1 MAPITTDYAEIQ
13 RNEIEALRSIFM
25 EDFME
30 QKAKAGAWNKTADRE
45 CRLKI
50 RPHTK
55 NDDDA
60 YALVTFSLPAT
71 YPKTLPHCNVV
82 YGTAIPV
89 KVRNEIDEIVRNKPK
104 TLLGS
109 EMIYDLATSIGE
121 ILEEAVLAQVQTQEV
136 PALDR
141 ERALHEAATHEREQQ
156 AKQARL
162 QQQQD
167 ASEEEQRMLSRMV
180 EKEQARLA
188 KLQLKTP
195 DPNASFEPAQQV
207 AGGLTFDQEIRA
219 RDPEGTFTV
228 FRVVHNKVRYRRG
241 PLTEVFTVQPTGTSE
256 SSSPFLVLKEC
267 TVNAWKSEEK
277 LKRAIQSLE
286 ADLETLIQ
294 LPVHPSI
301 AKPLSFRLQ
310 RLSDG
315 TYSTQGGWRIS
326 ILMDFARRGSI
337 RDVLETVGTIDIKN
351 VRQWAIQLIEGL
363 DFYHR
368 HQIVHAGIRPENV
381 LLEQSDTGPATVKLA
396 DGLFQNDLHL
406 MKDESD
412 IKFSTATSAYW
423 TAPETFNSPQGQ
435 SASSRDVWDLGVL
448 MLQMIFGL
456 DIQRSYASPSAL
468 MDTLGLCRS
477 FEDLLDRIFKADP
490 RKRPSPFDLLPN
502 EFLRSDDPV
511 LEPPSASV
519 MSRMTSATS
528 MTPSKQIRPRHDS
541 TNVLTSSSRYI
552 KDFVESGRLGKGG
565 FGEVVRA
572 RNKLDGRW
580 YAIKKIIQTSTSA
593 LSGVLSEIILLSSMN
608 HPNVVRYYTAWI
620 EEERADDTA
629 IVATTS
635 DDSASSSGPEPG
647 ASMIN
652 FGHSASG
659 LDFISSSG
667 YPKIEFAYD
676 NDDDDHNS
684 MAIAEDSDNAATD
697 DDTDDDDDDDDVNQL
712 YSTNEALGAASAS
725 QRRRRSSAQVS
736 YKTTLYIQME
746 YCEKQTLRDLIRND
760 LHNNVDECWRLFRQ
774 ILEGL
779 AHVHSHGIIH
789 RDLKPDNVFI
799 DSSNNVRL
807 GDFGLARPGDY
818 QAPSKYMSSVIA
830 NPSMTR
836 SIGTSFYVAP
846 EVRSSGGG
854 HYNEKADMYS
864 LGIILFEMC
873 YPLKTSMERAELL
886 GKLREVGCSLP
897 ATFEESDMAIQ
908 GEIIHSL
915 VKHKASERPSSL
927 ELLRSGKVPLQ
938 VEDEIIR
945 TAIQGISD
953 TKSPYYTKLLDA
965 LFSSRK
971 GEESSAKDLTYDMAV
986 DPNLSSDDLLLQKM
1000 VKEKLTEIF
1009 RRHGAVETQRPLLLP
1024 NSRFYSNAAARL
1036 LDANGT
1042 LVQLPYDLTLPN
1054 ARTLAKQPLT
1064 VRKTYAFGDVYRAGL
1079 PGSHPKSHREV
1090 DFDIA
1095 SHDNFDLAIREAEV
1109 IKVID
1114 EVIEVF
1120 PSLDSENMCYHIGHS
1135 RLLDCVL
1142 AFCDIAEEKWDVVKE
1157 SLSKLNIGQWTWA
1170 KIRNELRAPG
1180 LAVPSTSL
1188 DELQKFD
1195 FRDIYDKAIPK
1206 LRLLLASTEDL
1217 ESTFSHLEAVVTYL
1231 ARFNVKGKVYINPL
1245 SSLNDKFYRGNI
1257 LFQCIF
1263 NTKTR
1268 SVLAAGGRYDQLIQQ
1283 HRPNQQIEDRHAVG
1297 FNLGWD
1303 RLFASMIRLQGNA
1316 IKSYVRKGD
1325 DESVKS
1331 WTPHRCDVLIDSADS
1346 SVLRTT
1352 GIKIVQTLWANGISA
1367 ELAIDIGGSPSNSS
1381 LQNKD
1386 KAGPHGWIVQLK
1398 QDDTVRIQSLVQK
1411 EAIEM
1416 RTSELVSYVRGEIR
1430 ERDRLEGAKTDR
1442 RALLRHSSSHQDPG
1456 GNSADREPDVRV
1468 LMALNR
1474 SKKSNRRSIVEDAL
1488 LRSQE
1493 LVQGFLDGPIA
1504 AVEIKDDTFEGL
1516 RDTRLSDPESWRRLI
1531 QNAPLAERQYL
1542 GNLHELLTN
1551 MSNEAKGSL
1560 RNAFVYNFRT
1570 KACIYYDL
1578 WRS

>member
-1 MAPITTDYAEIQ
+1 MTSNITDYAEIQ
-13 RNEIEALRSIFM
+13 QNEIEALRSIFM
-25 EDFME
+25 EDFVE
-30 QKAKAGAWNKTADRE
+30 HKAKAGAWNKTAE
-45 CRLKI
+45 KAFQLKI
-50 RPHTK
+50 RPHTE

-60 YALVTFSLPAT
+60 YALVKISLPAT
-71 YPKTLPHCNVV
+71 YPKTLPRCTVV
-82 YGTAIPV
+82 YGTAIPE
-89 KVRNEIDEIVRNKPK
+89 KARNEIDEMIRNKPK
-104 TLLGS
+104 TLMGS

-121 ILEEAVLAQVQTQEV
+121 ILEEAVLAQVQTQEA
-136 PALDR
+136 PALDK
-141 ERALHEAATHEREQQ
+141 ERALHEAAAQKREQQ
-156 AKQARL
+156 AQQARF

-180 EKEQARLA
+180 VKEQARLA
-188 KLQLKTP
+188 KLQVKSP
-195 DPNASFEPAQQV
+195 DANASFEPTQEV
-207 AGGLTFDQEIRA
+207 AGGLTFDQEVRA
-219 RDPEGTFTV
+219 KDAEGTFKV
-228 FRVVHNKVRYRRG
+228 FRVVHNKVRYRCG
-241 PLTEVFTVQPTGTSE
+241 PLTEVFTVQPLGTNE
-256 SSSPFLVLKEC
+256 SSTPFLALKEC
-267 TVNAWKSEEK
+267 TVSVWQSEEK

-286 ADLETLIQ
+286 ADLETLIR
-294 LPVHPSI
+294 LPAHPSI
-301 AKPLSFRLQ
+301 LKPISFRLQ
-310 RLSDG
+310 RLSDES
-315 TYSTQGGWRIS
+315 YPAQGGWRIS
-326 ILMDFARRGSI
+326 ILMDLARRGSI
-337 RDVLETVGTIDIKN
+337 RDILQTVGTIDIKN
-351 VRQWAIQLIEGL
+351 VRRWAIQLIEGL

-406 MKDESD
+406 MQDESD
-412 IKFSTATSAYW
+412 TKFSTATSAYW
-423 TAPETFNSPQGQ
+423 RAPEISSSPQGQ

-456 DIQRSYASPSAL
+456 DVQRSYASPSAL
-468 MDTLGLCRS
+468 IDALDLCRS
-477 FEDLLDRIFKADP
+477 FEDLLNRIFKADP
-490 RKRPSPFDLLPN
+490 RKRQTPFDLLPN

-511 LEPPSASV
+511 LEPPSASII
-519 MSRMTSATS
+519 SRMTSSTS
-528 MTPSKQIRPRHDS
+528 MTSSKQIRPRHDS
-541 TNVLTSSSRYI
+541 TNAPTSSSRYT
-552 KDFVESGRLGKGG
+552 KDFVESGRLGRGG

-572 RNKLDGRW
+572 RNKLDGRF

-620 EEERADDTA
+620 EEERADDIA
-629 IVATTS
+629 IVASAS
-635 DDSASSSGPEPG
+635 DDSTSPSDSEPG
-647 ASMIN
+647 ASMID

-667 YPKIEFAYD
+667 YPKIEFGYD
-676 NDDDDHNS
+676 NNDDDHNS
-684 MAIAEDSDNAATD
+684 IAIDEGSD
-697 DDTDDDDDDDDVNQL
+697 DDDDDDDDVDENQL
-712 YSTNEALGAASAS
+712 YSTNEALVAASTS

-746 YCEKQTLRDLIRND
+746 YCEKQTLRDLVRND
-760 LHNNVDECWRLFRQ
+760 LHNNIDEYWRLFRQ

-779 AHVHSHGIIH
+779 AHVHSHGVIH

-818 QAPSKYMSSVIA
+818 QAPTKSISSVIG

-873 YPLKTSMERAELL
+873 YPLKTSMERAEIL
-886 GKLREVGCSLP
+886 GKLREAGCSLP
-897 ATFEESDMAIQ
+897 AAFEESDMSIQ

-953 TKSPYYTKLLDA
+953 TNSPYYTKLLDA

-986 DPNLSSDDLLLQKM
+986 DPSLGSDDLLLQKM

-1064 VRKTYAFGDVYRAGL
+1064 VRKTYAFGDVYRAAL

-1095 SHDNFDLAIREAEV
+1095 SHDNLDLAIREAEV

-1114 EVIEVF
+1114 EIIEVF
-1120 PSLDSENMCYHIGHS
+1120 PSLDTANMCYHIGHS

-1157 SLSKLNIGQWTWA
+1157 SLSKLNIGQWAWA

-1180 LAVPSTSL
+1180 IAVPSTSL
-1188 DELQKFD
+1188 DDLQKFD

-1206 LRLLLASTEDL
+1206 LRSLLSSTEDL
-1217 ESTFSHLEAVVTYL
+1217 ESTFSHLEAVVIYL
-1231 ARFNVKGKVYINPL
+1231 ARFDVKGKIYINPL
-1245 SSLNDKFYRGNI
+1245 SSLNEKFYRGNI
-1257 LFQCIF
+1257 LFQCLF
-1263 NTKTR
+1263 NTKNR

-1283 HRPNQQIEDRHAVG
+1283 HRPNQKIEDRHAVG

-1303 RLFASMIRLQGNA
+1303 RLFASMIRHQGNA
-1316 IKSYVRKGD
+1316 SKSFVRKGD
-1325 DESVKS
+1325 DGSARL
-1331 WTPHRCDVLIDSADS
+1331 WTPRRCDILIDSADA

-1352 GIKIVQTLWANGISA
+1352 GIKIVQALWANGISA
-1367 ELAIDIGGSPSNSS
+1367 ELAIDIAGSPSQSS
-1381 LQNKD
+1381 LQSKG
-1386 KAGPHGWIVQLK
+1386 KAGLHGWSVQLI
-1398 QDDTVRIQSLVQK
+1398 QDDTSRIQSLVKK
-1411 EAIEM
+1411 EDIEI
-1416 RTSELVSYVRGEIR
+1416 RTSELVSYLRGEIR
-1430 ERDRLEGAKTDR
+1430 ERDRSEGIRTDR
-1442 RALLRHSSSHQDPG
+1442 KALLRHSSSHQDPG
-1456 GNSADREPDVRV
+1456 GNFTDREPDVRV
-1468 LMALNR
+1468 LTAQTK
-1474 SKKSNRRSIVEDAL
+1474 SKKSNRRNIVEDAL
-1488 LRSQE
+1488 LRAQE

-1504 AVEIKDDTFEGL
+1504 AVEMKDDIFEGL

-1531 QNAPLAERQYL
+1531 QNAPLAERPYL
-1542 GNLHELLTN
+1542 ASLHELLN
-1551 MSNEAKGSL
+1551 DMSSEAKGAS

-1570 KACIYYDL
+1570 KACIYYGL
-1578 WRS
+1578 

>member
-1 MAPITTDYAEIQ
+1 MAPTTTDYAEIQ
-13 RNEIEALRSIFM
+13 QNEIEALRSIFM
-25 EDFME
+25 EDFVE
-30 QKAKAGAWNKTADRE
+30 HKAKAGAWNSTADRAFG
-45 CRLKI
+45 LKI
-50 RPHTK
+50 RSHTE
-55 NDDDA
+55 NDDDS
-60 YALVTFSLPAT
+60 YALVTMSLPAT
-71 YPKTLPHCNVV
+71 YPKTLPRCNVT
-82 YGTAIPV
+82 YGTAVPE
-89 KVRNEIDEIVRNKPK
+89 KARNEIDEIIRYKPK

-121 ILEEAVLAQVQTQEV
+121 VLEEVVLAQLQTQQA

-141 ERALHEAATHEREQQ
+141 ERALHEAATQEREQQ
-156 AKQARL
+156 AQQARL

-188 KLQLKTP
+188 KLQVKSP
-195 DPNASFEPAQQV
+195 VANISFEPTQEV
-207 AGGLTFDQEIRA
+207 AGGLTFDQEVRA
-219 RDPEGTFTV
+219 KDPEGTFTV
-228 FRVVHNKVRYRRG
+228 FRVVHNKVRYRCG
-241 PLTEVFTVQPTGTSE
+241 PLTEVSTVQPLGTNE
-256 SSSPFLVLKEC
+256 SSTPFLALKEC
-267 TVNAWKSEEK
+267 TISAWKSEEK

-286 ADLETLIQ
+286 ADLETLIR
-294 LPVHPSI
+294 LPAHPSI
-301 AKPLSFRLQ
+301 SKPISFRLQ

-315 TYSTQGGWRIS
+315 SYSTQGGWRIS
-326 ILMDFARRGSI
+326 ILMDLARRGSI
-337 RDVLETVGTIDIKN
+337 RDILETVGTLDIKQ
-351 VRQWAIQLIEGL
+351 VKSWVIQLIEGL

-396 DGLFQNDLHL
+396 DGLFQHDLHL
-406 MKDESD
+406 MKDEPD
-412 IKFSTATSAYW
+412 TKFSTAPSAYW
-423 TAPETFNSPQGQ
+423 IAPEISSSPQGQ
-435 SASSRDVWDLGVL
+435 SASSRDVWDLGIL

-456 DIQRSYASPSAL
+456 DVQRSYASPNAL
-468 MDTLGLCRS
+468 VDALDLCRS
-477 FEDLLDRIFKADP
+477 FEDLLNRMFKADP
-490 RKRPSPFDLLPN
+490 RKRQSPFDLLPN

-511 LEPPSASV
+511 LEPPSAS
-519 MSRMTSATS
+519 MISRMTSATS

-572 RNKLDGRW
+572 RNKLDGRF
-580 YAIKKIIQTSTSA
+580 YAIKKIVQSSTSA

-629 IVATTS
+629 IVATFS
-635 DDSASSSGPEPG
+635 DDSTSPSSSQPG
-647 ASMIN
+647 GSMVD

-667 YPKIEFAYD
+667 YPKIEFGYD
-676 NDDDDHNS
+676 NDDDDHDS
-684 MAIAEDSDNAATD
+684 LAIDEDFD
-697 DDTDDDDDDDDVNQL
+697 DYDDDDDNNENQL
-712 YSTNEALGAASAS
+712 YVTNEASVAASTY
-725 QRRRRSSAQVS
+725 QRRRRSSAPIS

-760 LHNNVDECWRLFRQ
+760 LHKNIDEYWRLFRQ

-799 DSSNNVRL
+799 DGSNNVRL

-818 QAPSKYMSSVIA
+818 QAPSKPMSSAIA

-873 YPLKTSMERAELL
+873 YPLKTAMERAEIL
-886 GKLREVGCSLP
+886 GKLREAGCSLP
-897 ATFEESDMAIQ
+897 AAFGEPDMLIQ

-953 TKSPYYTKLLDA
+953 TNSPYYTKLLDA
-965 LFSSRK
+965 LFSSRN
-971 GEESSAKDLTYDMAV
+971 GEESSTKDLTYDMAV
-986 DPNLSSDDLLLQKM
+986 DPNLNSDDLLLQKM

-1054 ARTLAKQPLT
+1054 ARILAKQPLA
-1064 VRKTYAFGDVYRAGL
+1064 VRKTYAFGDVYRAAL

-1095 SHDNFDLAIREAEV
+1095 SHDNLDLAIREAEV
-1109 IKVID
+1109 IKVLD
-1114 EVIEVF
+1114 EIIEVF
-1120 PSLDSENMCYHIGHS
+1120 PSLDSANMCYHISHS

-1142 AFCDIAEEKWDVVKE
+1142 TFCDIAKEKWDVVKE
-1157 SLSKLNIGQWTWA
+1157 SLSKLNVGQWTWA

-1180 LAVPSTSL
+1180 IAVPSTSL
-1188 DELQKFD
+1188 DDLQKFD

-1206 LRLLLASTEDL
+1206 LRSLLSGTEDL
-1217 ESTFSHLEAVVTYL
+1217 ESTFSHLEAVITYL
-1231 ARFNVKGKVYINPL
+1231 ARFDVKGKIYINPL

-1257 LFQCIF
+1257 LFQCLF
-1263 NTKTR
+1263 NTKSR

-1283 HRPNQQIEDRHAVG
+1283 HRPNQEIEDRHAVG

-1303 RLFASMIRLQGNA
+1303 RLFASMIRHQGNA
-1316 IKSYVRKGD
+1316 AKSFVRKGD
-1325 DESVKS
+1325 DESAKL
-1331 WTPHRCDVLIDSADS
+1331 WTPRRCDVLIDSADS

-1352 GIKIVQTLWANGISA
+1352 GIKIVQALWANGISA
-1367 ELAIDIGGSPSNSS
+1367 ELVIDLASNPSNSS
-1381 LQNKD
+1381 LQSKE
-1386 KAGPHGWIVQLK
+1386 KASSHGWMIQLK
-1398 QDDTVRIQSLVQK
+1398 QDDTSRIQSPVQK
-1411 EAIEM
+1411 DDIEI
-1416 RTSELVSYVRGEIR
+1416 RTSELVSYLRGEIR
-1430 ERDRLEGAKTDR
+1430 ERDRSEAAKTDR
-1442 RALLRHSSSHQDPG
+1442 KALLRHSSSHQDPG
-1456 GNSADREPDVRV
+1456 GNFVDREPDVRV
-1468 LMALNR
+1468 LTALNR
-1474 SKKSNRRSIVEDAL
+1474 SKKSNRRNIVEDAI
-1488 LRSQE
+1488 LRAQD

-1504 AVEIKDDTFEGL
+1504 AVEMKDDIFEGL

-1531 QNAPLAERQYL
+1531 QNAPFAERQYL
-1542 GNLHELLTN
+1542 GNLHELLN
-1551 MSNEAKGSL
+1551 DMSSEAKGAS